1 VSAAGLLDL
10 LLPRRCVVCGA
21 DGATL
26 CTTCERGL
34 DRLGTPLC
42 ERCGAPTAWPVER
55 CRECS
60 GRRIAFARARAAV
73 AYDESAKR
81 LVGAW
86 KERGQR
92 GLAGLAAEIVDGAV
106 SRPDAYTI
114 TFVPADHDRY
124 LERGHN
130 PAQRLA
136 GELGSRWQLPVVSL
150 LRRAPGVGPQKGLS
164 LAERRR
170 NVRGAFEATGP
181 APKAVV
187 LVDDVYTSG
196 ATVSAAATALR
207 KAGARRVD
215 VVTFARA
222 IR

>member
-1 VSAAGLLDL
+1 MLLDL
-10 LLPRRCVVCGA
+10 VFPRRCVVCGS
-21 DGATL
+21 DGAVL
-26 CTTCERGL
+26 CSYCEQGL
-34 DRLGTPLC
+34 ERLGNPLC

-55 CRECS
+55 CRECA

-73 AYDESAKR
+73 AYDDSAKR

-92 GLAGLAAEIVDGAV
+92 TLAELAAELVDGV
-106 SRPDAYTI
+106 VPRPSAYTI
-114 TFVPADHDRY
+114 TFVAADHDR
-124 LERGHN
+124 LLKRGHN
-130 PAQRLA
+130 PTHRLA
-136 GELGSRWQLPVVSL
+136 AELGARWQLPVVPL
-150 LRRAPGVGPQKGLS
+150 LRRAPGREAQKGLT

-170 NVRGAFEATGP
+170 NVRGAFSPTA
-181 APKAVV
+181 AVPKTVV

-207 KAGARRVD
+207 KGGARRVE

-222 IR
+222 VR